1 MRNMGLGD
9 KLLREMR
16 DFNLEPNDITYNT
29 MIDLAVRVDDLEKAW
44 KYLDEM
50 KLLGIQA
57 DSFTYS
63 TLIKG
68 IKNGKRIQ
76 NGPQALN
83 KAFSLLKDLQE
94 EGLQPDEV
102 LFNCLID
109 ACVKFKDI
117 KKAEEA

>member
-1 MRNMGLGD
+1 
-9 KLLREMR
+9 
-16 DFNLEPNDITYNT
+16 
-29 MIDLAVRVDDLEKAW
+29 
-44 KYLDEM
+44 M
-50 KLLGIQA
+50 KLIGIQA

>member
-1 MRNMGLGD
+1 MRNMNLGD
-9 KLLREMR
+9 KLLREMKE
-16 DFNLEPNDITYNT
+16 FNLEPNDITYNT